1 MTDALSS
8 SLSSLWTVTADI
20 AGPSAAT
27 VSGLV
32 NMGAQTGS
40 TLTAVLTPRIPGH
53 FGWTASFLT
62 ASTLCALGAVTWFL
76 VDPERVL
83 LPEKGAP

>member
-1 MTDALSS
+1 
-8 SLSSLWTVTADI
+8 
-20 AGPSAAT
+20 
-27 VSGLV
+27 
-32 NMGAQTGS
+32 MGAQTGS

-83 LPEKGAP
+83 LPEKGGRPKLISQQPRGTKLKFTKLSFA